1 MITLLNK
8 NKLFL
13 YCLVVIISSSFFAS
27 LIQTSFGK
35 VDVKLMNLKTPDGQ
49 NLVYDLYKPSIATEN
64 DKQPFIVVVPGF
76 QRSKEALSNIAI
88 ELSRRG
94 YVVALID
101 PYAQGMSSSSLSRLA
116 ATTQGYGMFALVD
129 YAYAENFSFVDI
141 NKIGSTGHSM
151 GGNAAIR
158 GADYFGKEAIKSG
171 KKSKLDSVYI
181 SGYVLTLRENIL
193 RDSKSNMGVS
203 YALYDEGAFRNDL
216 QGWDAGNMKIAP
228 ESLRTVNSVL
238 PKDKKVTEVE
248 LGKYYGERSNNTLRV
263 IFNEELLHPFQ
274 PYNKEATKNQLD
286 YFDKVFG
293 APISIN
299 SNNQIWQYKELFTLI
314 NMIVSLLMLIPIAKL
329 FLSLSFYKDIVK
341 DIPASLPE
349 QTSKSKMIFWS
360 VFFLSALIACISFIP
375 MVDVA
380 KILFYESANR
390 ELTWFFPQRMN
401 NSVMLWAAFN
411 GSIGLV
417 IFFISYY
424 FFGRHHGVN
433 TNSWGLQI
441 NKVELF
447 KTLALPVALIF
458 LVLGSIFAG
467 IATPTE
473 AAAIG
478 AFGAL
483 LIALINRKVNLHFLK
498 ETSEKTAIVS
508 TMIFTIL
515 IGASIFSLIFRG
527 VGGDELIDLIF
538 NSLPGGSFTAL
549 IFVLV
554 IIFLL
559 GFILDFIEI
568 CYVIVPLVAPPLL
581 MMGFDPVWLAILF
594 AINLQ
599 TSFLTPP
606 FGFSLFYLRGVADE
620 NIQTKEIYIGVIP
633 FIGLQLTVLLIVVIF
648 PDLIL

>member
-1 MITLLNK
+1 MITLLNQ

-13 YCLVVIISSSFFAS
+13 YCLVVIIVSSFFAS

-158 GADYFGKEAIKSG
+158 GADYFGKEAVKSG

-248 LGKYYGERSNNTLRV
+248 LGKYYGDRSNNTLRV

-360 VFFLSALIACISFIP
+360 VFFISALIACISFIP

-447 KTLALPVALIF
+447 KTIMLGLSIFICYYLILYFVYFLFHVDYRFWFMGVRIFQPEMLLVLVMYFPLFFIFFFSNSLRVNGAMRFKNQSEWKSRLIAGFANSLGLMMIIIIQYVTFAWTGTVFWTTNWLSVNLLFGIVPMMFILPYFNRIFFQLTGRVYLGPIVTCLIF
-458 LVLGSIFAG
+458 IMIL
-467 IATPTE
+467 
-473 AAAIG
+473 
-478 AFGAL
+478 
-483 LIALINRKVNLHFLK
+483 
-498 ETSEKTAIVS
+498 S
-508 TMIFTIL
+508 TNT
-515 IGASIFSLIFRG
+515 
-527 VGGDELIDLIF
+527 VVY
-538 NSLPGGSFTAL
+538 LPL
-549 IFVLV
+549 
-554 IIFLL
+554 
-559 GFILDFIEI
+559 
-568 CYVIVPLVAPPLL
+568 
-581 MMGFDPVWLAILF
+581 
-594 AINLQ
+594 
-599 TSFLTPP
+599 
-606 FGFSLFYLRGVADE
+606 
-620 NIQTKEIYIGVIP
+620 
-633 FIGLQLTVLLIVVIF
+633 
-648 PDLIL
+648 

>member
-13 YCLVVIISSSFFAS
+13 YCLVVIILCSFFAS

-116 ATTQGYGMFALVD
+116 ATTQGYGMFALVN

-181 SGYVLTLRENIL
+181 SGYVLTLQENIL

-299 SNNQIWQYKELFTLI
+299 SKNQIWQYKEFFTLI

-329 FLSLSFYKDIVK
+329 FLSLNFYKDIVK

-417 IFFISYY
+417 IFFVSYY

-447 KTLALPVALIF
+447 KTIMLGLSIFICYYLILYFVYFLFHVDYRFWFMGVRIFQPEMLLVLVMYFPLFFIFFFSNSLRVNGAMRFKNQSEWKSRLIAGFANSLGLMMIIIIQYVTFAWTGTVFWTTNWLSVNLLFGIVPMMFILPYFNRIFFQLTGRVYLGPIVTCLIF
-458 LVLGSIFAG
+458 IMIL
-467 IATPTE
+467 
-473 AAAIG
+473 
-478 AFGAL
+478 
-483 LIALINRKVNLHFLK
+483 
-498 ETSEKTAIVS
+498 S
-508 TMIFTIL
+508 TNT
-515 IGASIFSLIFRG
+515 
-527 VGGDELIDLIF
+527 VVY
-538 NSLPGGSFTAL
+538 LPL
-549 IFVLV
+549 
-554 IIFLL
+554 
-559 GFILDFIEI
+559 
-568 CYVIVPLVAPPLL
+568 
-581 MMGFDPVWLAILF
+581 
-594 AINLQ
+594 
-599 TSFLTPP
+599 
-606 FGFSLFYLRGVADE
+606 
-620 NIQTKEIYIGVIP
+620 
-633 FIGLQLTVLLIVVIF
+633 
-648 PDLIL
+648 

>member
-13 YCLVVIISSSFFAS
+13 YCLVVIILCSFFAS

-64 DKQPFIVVVPGF
+64 DKKPFIVVVPGF

-116 ATTQGYGMFALVD
+116 ATTQGYGMFALVN

-248 LGKYYGERSNNTLRV
+248 LGKYYGEKSNNTLRV

-299 SNNQIWQYKELFTLI
+299 SQNQIWQYKEFFTLI

-329 FLSLSFYKDIVK
+329 FLSLNFFKEIVK

-349 QTSKSKMIFWS
+349 QTSKSKMIFWTI
-360 VFFLSALIACISFIP
+360 FFLSAFIACISFIP
-375 MVDVA
+375 MVDAA
-380 KILFYESANR
+380 KILFHESANR

-433 TNSWGLQI
+433 KNSWGLQI

-447 KTLALPVALIF
+447 KTIMLGLSIFICYYLILYFVYFLFHVDYRFWFMGVRIFQSEMLLVLVMYFPLFFIFFFSNSLRVNGAMRFKNQSEWKSRLIAGFANSLGLMMIIIIQYVTFAWTGTVFWTTNWLSVNLLFGIVPMMFILPYFNRVFFQLTGRVYLGPIVTCLIF
-458 LVLGSIFAG
+458 IMIL
-467 IATPTE
+467 
-473 AAAIG
+473 
-478 AFGAL
+478 
-483 LIALINRKVNLHFLK
+483 
-498 ETSEKTAIVS
+498 S
-508 TMIFTIL
+508 TNT
-515 IGASIFSLIFRG
+515 
-527 VGGDELIDLIF
+527 VVY
-538 NSLPGGSFTAL
+538 LPL
-549 IFVLV
+549 
-554 IIFLL
+554 
-559 GFILDFIEI
+559 
-568 CYVIVPLVAPPLL
+568 
-581 MMGFDPVWLAILF
+581 
-594 AINLQ
+594 
-599 TSFLTPP
+599 
-606 FGFSLFYLRGVADE
+606 
-620 NIQTKEIYIGVIP
+620 
-633 FIGLQLTVLLIVVIF
+633 
-648 PDLIL
+648 

>member
-64 DKQPFIVVVPGF
+64 DKQPLIVVVPGF

-158 GADYFGKEAIKSG
+158 GADFFGKEAIKSG

-329 FLSLSFYKDIVK
+329 FLSLNFYKDIVK

-447 KTLALPVALIF
+447 KTIMLGLSIFICYYLILYFVYFLFHVDYRFWFMGVRIFQPEMLLVLVMYFPLFFIFFFSNSLRVNGAMRFKNQSEWKSRLIAGFANSLGLMMIIIIQYVTFAWTGTVFWTTNWLSVNLLFGIVPMMFILPYFNRIFFQLTGRVYLGPIVTCLIF
-458 LVLGSIFAG
+458 IMIL
-467 IATPTE
+467 
-473 AAAIG
+473 
-478 AFGAL
+478 
-483 LIALINRKVNLHFLK
+483 
-498 ETSEKTAIVS
+498 S
-508 TMIFTIL
+508 TNT
-515 IGASIFSLIFRG
+515 
-527 VGGDELIDLIF
+527 VVY
-538 NSLPGGSFTAL
+538 LPL
-549 IFVLV
+549 
-554 IIFLL
+554 
-559 GFILDFIEI
+559 
-568 CYVIVPLVAPPLL
+568 
-581 MMGFDPVWLAILF
+581 
-594 AINLQ
+594 
-599 TSFLTPP
+599 
-606 FGFSLFYLRGVADE
+606 
-620 NIQTKEIYIGVIP
+620 
-633 FIGLQLTVLLIVVIF
+633 
-648 PDLIL
+648 

>member
-1 MITLLNK
+1 MITLLNQ

-13 YCLVVIISSSFFAS
+13 YCLVVIIVSSFFAS

-158 GADYFGKEAIKSG
+158 GADYFGKEAVKSG

-248 LGKYYGERSNNTLRV
+248 LGKYYGDRSNNTLRV

-360 VFFLSALIACISFIP
+360 VFFISALIACISFIP

-447 KTLALPVALIF
+447 KTIMLGLSIFIFYYLILYFVYFLFHVDYRFWFMGVRIFQPEMLLVLVMYFPLFFIFFFSNSLRVNGAMRFKNQSEWKSRLIAAFANSLGLMMIIIIQYVTFAWTGTVFWTTNWLSVNLLFGIVPMMFILPYFNRVFFQLTGRVYLGPIVTCLIF
-458 LVLGSIFAG
+458 IMIL
-467 IATPTE
+467 
-473 AAAIG
+473 
-478 AFGAL
+478 
-483 LIALINRKVNLHFLK
+483 
-498 ETSEKTAIVS
+498 S
-508 TMIFTIL
+508 TNT
-515 IGASIFSLIFRG
+515 
-527 VGGDELIDLIF
+527 VVY
-538 NSLPGGSFTAL
+538 LPL
-549 IFVLV
+549 
-554 IIFLL
+554 
-559 GFILDFIEI
+559 
-568 CYVIVPLVAPPLL
+568 
-581 MMGFDPVWLAILF
+581 
-594 AINLQ
+594 
-599 TSFLTPP
+599 
-606 FGFSLFYLRGVADE
+606 
-620 NIQTKEIYIGVIP
+620 
-633 FIGLQLTVLLIVVIF
+633 
-648 PDLIL
+648 

>member
-1 MITLLNK
+1 MITLLNQ

-13 YCLVVIISSSFFAS
+13 YCLVVIIVSSFFAS

-248 LGKYYGERSNNTLRV
+248 LGKYYGDRSNNTLRV

-447 KTLALPVALIF
+447 KTIMLGLSIFIFYYLILYFVYFLFHVDYRFWFMGVRIFQPEMLLVLVMYFPLFFIFFFSNSLRVNGAMRFKNQSEWKSRLIAAFANSLGLMMIIIIQYVTFAWTGTVFWTTNWLSVNLLFGIVPMMFILPYFNRIFFQLTGRVYLGPIVTCLIF
-458 LVLGSIFAG
+458 IMIL
-467 IATPTE
+467 
-473 AAAIG
+473 
-478 AFGAL
+478 
-483 LIALINRKVNLHFLK
+483 
-498 ETSEKTAIVS
+498 S
-508 TMIFTIL
+508 TNT
-515 IGASIFSLIFRG
+515 
-527 VGGDELIDLIF
+527 VVY
-538 NSLPGGSFTAL
+538 LPL
-549 IFVLV
+549 
-554 IIFLL
+554 
-559 GFILDFIEI
+559 
-568 CYVIVPLVAPPLL
+568 
-581 MMGFDPVWLAILF
+581 
-594 AINLQ
+594 
-599 TSFLTPP
+599 
-606 FGFSLFYLRGVADE
+606 
-620 NIQTKEIYIGVIP
+620 
-633 FIGLQLTVLLIVVIF
+633 
-648 PDLIL
+648 

>member
-49 NLVYDLYKPSIATEN
+49 NLVYDLYKPSIATED

-380 KILFYESANR
+380 KILFHESANR

-433 TNSWGLQI
+433 KNSWGLQI

-447 KTLALPVALIF
+447 KTIMLGLSIFICYYLILYFVYFLFHVDYRFWFMGVRIFQPEMLLVLVMYFPLFFIFFFSNSLRVNGAMRFKNQSEWKSRLIAGFANSLGLMMIIIIQYVTFAWTGTVFWTTNWLSVNLLFGIVPMMFILPYFNRIFFQLTGRVYLGPIVTCLIF
-458 LVLGSIFAG
+458 IMIL
-467 IATPTE
+467 
-473 AAAIG
+473 
-478 AFGAL
+478 
-483 LIALINRKVNLHFLK
+483 
-498 ETSEKTAIVS
+498 S
-508 TMIFTIL
+508 TNT
-515 IGASIFSLIFRG
+515 
-527 VGGDELIDLIF
+527 VVY
-538 NSLPGGSFTAL
+538 LPL
-549 IFVLV
+549 
-554 IIFLL
+554 
-559 GFILDFIEI
+559 
-568 CYVIVPLVAPPLL
+568 
-581 MMGFDPVWLAILF
+581 
-594 AINLQ
+594 
-599 TSFLTPP
+599 
-606 FGFSLFYLRGVADE
+606 
-620 NIQTKEIYIGVIP
+620 
-633 FIGLQLTVLLIVVIF
+633 
-648 PDLIL
+648 